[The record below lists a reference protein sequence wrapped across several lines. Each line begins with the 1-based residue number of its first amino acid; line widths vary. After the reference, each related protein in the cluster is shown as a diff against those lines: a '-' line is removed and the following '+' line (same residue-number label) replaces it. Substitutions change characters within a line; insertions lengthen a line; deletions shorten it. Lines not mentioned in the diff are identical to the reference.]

1 MRLVLPFL
9 LFCNVVATRVAA
21 QMPVIPVI
29 PVEKEPHH
37 KTVFEN
43 ETVKILDLR
52 IAAGD
57 STLLHT
63 HSAASVVVFLTKSA
77 LVIQNAG
84 EAAVVTQVKP
94 GDVVYRAYD
103 VKPLAHRVWTQD
115 SVAFHCLVI
124 EVKRG
129 GH

>member
-1 MRLVLPFL
+1 MRLVLPLL
-9 LFCNVVATRVAA
+9 LFCNLVATRVVA
-21 QMPVIPVI
+21 QMPVM

-94 GDVVYRAYD
+94 GDVIYRAYD
-103 VKPLAHRVWTQD
+103 EKPVAHRVWTQD

-124 EVKRG
+124 EVKNHATNR
-129 GH
+129 